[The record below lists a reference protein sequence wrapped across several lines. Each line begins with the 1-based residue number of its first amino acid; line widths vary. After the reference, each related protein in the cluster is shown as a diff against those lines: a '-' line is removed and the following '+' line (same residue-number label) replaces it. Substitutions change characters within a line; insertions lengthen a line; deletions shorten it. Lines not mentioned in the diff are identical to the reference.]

1 MKIQLKINEII
12 SNQSG
17 IINWLQKL
25 KEWIDAQLQ
34 LYAQEQLNEW
44 LTDGTLEK
52 IINETIFNELNTKV
66 INRLEVINVKS
77 YGAKGDGVTDDTIAI
92 NNAINSINNNTSIVW
107 FPKGTYMINGANTH
121 KPGEGVWS
129 VSGIILKD
137 NIELL
142 LDNDATLQC
151 ITNTSQSSCVI
162 QGVNVTL

>member
-1 MKIQLKINEII
+1 MTNLPNPLTPLYFYNTFVLPLYFDDDLDSYQKLLKIQLKINEII

-66 INRLEVINVKS
+66 INRLEVINV
-77 YGAKGDGVTDDTIAI
+77 
-92 NNAINSINNNTSIVW
+92 
-107 FPKGTYMINGANTH
+107 
-121 KPGEGVWS
+121 
-129 VSGIILKD
+129 
-137 NIELL
+137 
-142 LDNDATLQC
+142 
-151 ITNTSQSSCVI
+151 
-162 QGVNVTL
+162 